1 MLDSIHPEVVVV
13 RMDWCESSSDVV
25 IGLRARRRGK
35 GEREEKRGRESKRT
49 VERHDG
55 RFDGNGIGRG
65 LRD

>member
-35 GEREEKRGRESKRT
+35 GKERRERE
-49 VERHDG
+49 RHVQW
-55 RFDGNGIGRG
+55 
-65 LRD
+65 RDMMVDLMGMG